1 MFIREKDY
9 DKFLV
14 KVKIEIGKELGL
26 ESDKE
31 AFIELKEIPTI
42 ETLKLKEMTSKSEME
57 LIEYFKTILP
67 GIITDHNLYASE
79 TVKMTNEDVTTL
91 LFEKTKL
98 ATKVIGDYLERAFF
112 ISVPKTKGKLK
123 A

>member
-98 ATKVIGDYLERAFF
+98 ATKVIGDYLEKAFF
-112 ISVPKTKGKLK
+112 TSVPKTNGKLK